1 MENEK
6 SVVPEEN
13 VVPTPV
19 TLVTPVVVPETAN
32 ESTQSPPPATDS
44 VAVNSKAPKDRKYG
58 FAVVVIVLIFL
69 TIIITPYISNYLRVK
84 EEEKAEATLTAKET
98 CRFKDKITDTTIV
111 LYYGRDKLKQ
121 YTKRVIT
128 TYDDEQHL
136 NSLNNACKV
145 MSDTVKKDKS
155 ILTECSNEQGTQTT
169 TYQVNYQKVDAS
181 KYQSNSSFTLDYSKD
196 KSVQEIIAE
205 LKRKGYTCS

>member
-1 MENEK
+1 M
-6 SVVPEEN
+6 
-13 VVPTPV
+13 
-19 TLVTPVVVPETAN
+19 
-32 ESTQSPPPATDS
+32 
-44 VAVNSKAPKDRKYG
+44 
-58 FAVVVIVLIFL
+58 VIVLIFL

-84 EEEKAEATLTAKET
+84 EEEKAEVALTAKET

-136 NSLNNACKV
+136 NSLNNACKA